1 MLAKFHNKT
10 PYSGNFDQDLQPK
23 GLSLHVVLDFI
34 ESELPRW
41 RDSPNRTQ
49 DTAETVLTSDLAAY
63 LSHVARHSQGMDIL
77 QFRTEIPDE
86 RCKGRSIDLAPG
98 PCGAV
103 LLVNGRRY
111 TYSDILMPIE
121 CKRFPIPKGKDRDER
136 EYVISSL
143 SSTGGI
149 QRFKAGHHGGAH
161 LVGAMIAYVQADSS
175 SAWFERVSTWIE
187 DLATAGETGW
197 SRDDLLYSEREGSA
211 VHFYRSLHTRQAS
224 LPDIELNHLW
234 LDMVV

>member
-1 MLAKFHNKT
+1 MLAKIHTNT
-10 PYSGNFDQDLQPK
+10 PFSGHFDPDLQPK
-23 GLSLHVVLDFI
+23 GMSLRVVLNFI
-34 ESELPRW
+34 ENALPRW
-41 RDSPNRTQ
+41 RDSPDRTK
-49 DTAETVLTSDLAAY
+49 DRSETILTSDLAAY
-63 LSHVARHSQGMDIL
+63 LTHLARHSRGMDIL

-103 LLVNGRRY
+103 LVVNGRRY

-121 CKRFPIPKGKDRDER
+121 CKRFPTPKGKDRDER

-175 SAWFERVSTWIE
+175 SAWFQRVSSWIE
-187 DLATAGETGW
+187 DLATSGETGW
-197 SRDDLLYSEREGSA
+197 SHDDLLCTVREGPA
-211 VHFYRSLHTRQAS
+211 VHFYRSIHTRQAS